1 MDRWLRVP
9 PNPDPPPVSDQRQVT
24 HENPP
29 EGIPVQA
36 GHKGRAK
43 GAGMSGVRLIAEAMN
58 GNLLEVRKVVANGI
72 DVNFAN
78 RLGVTALM
86 VACQWDRLEVAEF
99 LLANGAD
106 LEIRERNHDRN
117 ALIYSCL
124 SGDSRIVKLLLDH
137 GVFVNSTDA
146 AGTSALMTA
155 ATMGNV
161 ELVKLLLQRGANV
174 HLRDHLGAHAW
185 DWASVAG
192 RDEILEVLNPQG
204 AVRTVT

>member
-1 MDRWLRVP
+1 MDRWLRVQP
-9 PNPDPPPVSDQRQVT
+9 KPDPPPVFDQRQVT
-24 HENPP
+24 RENPA
-29 EGIPVQA
+29 EGVPAQG
-36 GHKGRAK
+36 GHQGRAK
-43 GAGMSGVRLIAEAMN
+43 GAEMSGVRLIAEAMN
-58 GNLLEVRKVVANGI
+58 GNLLEVRKLLANGV

-106 LEIRERNHDRN
+106 LEIRERNQDRN

-137 GVFVNSTDA
+137 GAAVNSTDA
-146 AGTSALMTA
+146 VGRSALMTA
-155 ATMGNV
+155 ATMGNT
-161 ELVKLLLQRGANV
+161 ELVKLLLQRGANA
-174 HLRDHLGAHAW
+174 HLRDHYGATAW

-192 RDEILEVLNPQG
+192 RDEIFEVLNPQD